1 MLMINENAIDY
12 LVTLLED
19 HETLSD
25 YSLEYTVALFMNLTL
40 INAGKKKC
48 INHYKRIIK
57 VISDLLC
64 NSTNE
69 VRIKKNRQLNR

>member
-1 MLMINENAIDY
+1 MINENAVDY
-12 LVTLLED
+12 LVTLLEE

-25 YSLEYTVALFMNLTL
+25 YSLEYAVALFMNLTL
-40 INAGKKKC
+40 KSAGKKKC

-57 VISDLLC
+57 VASDLLC

-69 VRIKKNRQLNR
+69 VIII